1 MGPYAAPAAG
11 AIQAAAYNESPDT
24 VVSLQALL
32 TDLHTAVNKSAA
44 APSSARESASLEG
57 GAGVADGQRGELM
70 AAVASDSSAVVVAVV
85 QPTGIAPAQGQ
96 SGNVVAAAASAPSA
110 VIDVVAAEPAKCS
123 ESIMQVRS
131 ITYASGA
138 LF

>member
-11 AIQAAAYNESPDT
+11 AIQAAACNESPDT

-32 TDLHTAVNKSAA
+32 TDLRTAVNKSAA
-44 APSSARESASLEG
+44 APSSAREPASLAG
-57 GAGVADGQRGELM
+57 GARVAQGHRGELM
-70 AAVASDSSAVVVAVV
+70 AAVASDCSAVVVAVV

-96 SGNVVAAAASAPSA
+96 SGDVAAAASAPSD
-110 VIDVVAAEPAKCS
+110 VIDVKAAEKCS

-131 ITYASGA
+131 ITYASCA